1 MQYTI
6 RKAMQ
11 ADVPAVAGIYDRILL
26 KEEAGQVTIG
36 WLRGVYPTEQTARAA
51 LAADDLFVMEADGV
65 ICATARINQVQ
76 VPEYRNAD
84 WRYADVPENEIMVLH
99 TLVVDPGTGGHGCGK
114 AFVAF
119 YEQYAIDHGC
129 AYLRMDTNAI
139 NVGARRFYA
148 KLGFWEAG
156 IVECTFNGIPGCKAG
171 VSGKEAG
178 ALIFGRM
185 TEEAQENTDRFS
197 CGFLDISVKS
207 GYNPNIRSATSGPPG
222 LP

>member
-1 MQYTI
+1 
-6 RKAMQ
+6 MQ

-99 TLVVDPGTGGHGCGK
+99 TLVVDPL
-114 AFVAF
+114 
-119 YEQYAIDHGC
+119 C
-129 AYLRMDTNAI
+129 AAGSERHLF
-139 NVGARRFYA
+139 RFMSSMQ
-148 KLGFWEAG
+148 KRTPAG
-156 IVECTFNGIPGCKAG
+156 IFAWTQTLSTRPHAG
-171 VSGKEAG
+171 FMQSSAFMSPASSAACSTES
-178 ALIFGRM
+178 RM
-185 TEEAQENTDRFS
+185 
-197 CGFLDISVKS
+197 
-207 GYNPNIRSATSGPPG
+207 
-222 LP
+222 

>member
-99 TLVVDPGTGGHGCGK
+99 TLVVDPAVKGKGYGT
-114 AFVAF
+114 AFVRF
-119 YEQYAIDHGC
+119 YEDMGRETGRSC
-129 AYLRMDTNAI
+129 LRIDTNAR
-139 NVGARRFYA
+139 NTPARALYA
-148 KLGFWEAG
+148 RLGYTEAG
-156 IVECTFNGIPGCKAG
+156 IVAGTFNGIPGVELVCLEKT
-171 VSGKEAG
+171 V
-178 ALIFGRM
+178 
-185 TEEAQENTDRFS
+185 
-197 CGFLDISVKS
+197 
-207 GYNPNIRSATSGPPG
+207 
-222 LP
+222 

>member
-99 TLVVDPGTGGHGCGK
+99 TLVVDPRYAGQGIGK
-114 AFVAF
+114 GFVAF
-119 YEQYAIDHGC
+119 YEKYALSRRC
-129 AYLRMDTNAI
+129 TVLRMDTNAI
-139 NVGARRFYA
+139 NAAARAMYA
-148 KLGFWEAG
+148 KLGYREADT
-156 IVECTFNGIPGCKAG
+156 VPCVFNGIPDVNLVLLEK
-171 VSGKEAG
+171 K
-178 ALIFGRM
+178 L
-185 TEEAQENTDRFS
+185 
-197 CGFLDISVKS
+197 K
-207 GYNPNIRSATSGPPG
+207 
-222 LP
+222 

>member
-99 TLVVDPGTGGHGCGK
+99 TRWWWTPGRRGMAAEKPLSRFMSSTQSIT
-114 AFVAF
+114 AARIFAWT
-119 YEQYAIDHGC
+119 
-129 AYLRMDTNAI
+129 RMPSTWVRA
-139 NVGARRFYA
+139 
-148 KLGFWEAG
+148 GFTRSSA
-156 IVECTFNGIPGCKAG
+156 
-171 VSGKEAG
+171 SG
-178 ALIFGRM
+178 R
-185 TEEAQENTDRFS
+185 Q
-197 CGFLDISVKS
+197 
-207 GYNPNIRSATSGPPG
+207 G
-222 LP
+222 L